1 MPMLDWI
8 RDYLDG
14 LGIES
19 QLAPGADE
27 TKANLYATIGGN
39 GAENGGV
46 ALSGHTDVVPVAG
59 QPWSSDPFELI
70 ERGRQALRPR
80 HGGYEGLQ
88 SPSRSPW
95 RRP

>member
-39 GAENGGV
+39 GPDGASGGGV
-46 ALSGHTDVVPVAG
+46 ALSGHTDVVPSPA
-59 QPWSSDPFELI
+59 
-70 ERGRQALRPR
+70 RTGRRT
-80 HGGYEGLQ
+80 
-88 SPSRSPW
+88 RSN
-95 RRP
+95 

>member
-39 GAENGGV
+39 EAAGGGV

-59 QPWSSDPFELI
+59 QGRGTEQDDGDSGGAHTATADRGWSPTTDD
-70 ERGRQALRPR
+70 
-80 HGGYEGLQ
+80 GLDG
-88 SPSRSPW
+88 
-95 RRP
+95 